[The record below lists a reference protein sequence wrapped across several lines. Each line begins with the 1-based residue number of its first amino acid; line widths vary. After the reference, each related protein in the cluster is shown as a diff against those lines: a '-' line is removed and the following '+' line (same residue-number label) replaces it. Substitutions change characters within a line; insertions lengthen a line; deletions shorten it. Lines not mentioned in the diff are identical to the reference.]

1 MFKKLL
7 RNLGYDLR
15 RRRWRSAHLAELV
28 AARTVVDVGVAF
40 GTWELYRAFP
50 AARFLLVEPLQDYA
64 EHLEKI
70 AAQYRCDIIYKA
82 LGDREDLC
90 EMHVDPRILT
100 RSSLYARTGLTNT
113 GSPLELRQIEMTTLD
128 SLLDV
133 YGDLEGPILLKI
145 DTEGHELAV
154 IKGGSAFLR
163 RVDVVVAE
171 VSVAPRFEGAYGFS
185 EFIAAM
191 DRHGFEVCDFLRLS
205 YMRGA
210 AGTQFADIA
219 FKRKDA

>member
-7 RNLGYDLR
+7 RKFGYDLR
-15 RRRWRSAHLAELV
+15 HRRWTPAHLAELV

-50 AARFLLVEPLQDYA
+50 EARFLLVEPLRDYA
-64 EHLEKI
+64 EHIERI
-70 AAQYRCDIIYKA
+70 AGQYRCDIIYKA
-82 LGDREDLC
+82 LGEREQEC
-90 EMHVDPRILT
+90 EIHVDPRMLT
-100 RSSLYARTGLTNT
+100 RSSLHARTELTDS
-113 GSPLELRQIEMTTLD
+113 GSSLELRRIEMATLD

-145 DTEGHELAV
+145 DTEGHELEV
-154 IKGGSAFLR
+154 INGGGDFLR

-171 VSVAPRFEGAYGFS
+171 VSVAPRFEGAYSFS

-191 DRHGFEVCDFLRLS
+191 DRRGFEVCDFLRMS

-219 FKRKDA
+219 FKRKAP

>member
-15 RRRWRSAHLAELV
+15 RRRWTPAHLAELV

-40 GTWELYRAFP
+40 GTRELYRAFP
-50 AARFLLVEPLQDYA
+50 AARFLLVEPLRDYA
-64 EHLEKI
+64 EYLEKI
-70 AAQYRCDIIYKA
+70 AAQYRCDIVYKA
-82 LGDREDLC
+82 LGKREEVC

-100 RSSLYARTGLTNT
+100 RSSLYARTELTNT
-113 GSPLELRQIEMTTLD
+113 GSPLELRKIEMTTLD

-154 IKGGSAFLR
+154 VEGGSDFLR

-185 EFIAAM
+185 EFVAAM

-205 YMRGA
+205 YMRRS

-219 FKRKDA
+219 FKRKAP